1 VIPVNR
7 PILDGNE
14 HQFLQ
19 ECISSGWISSEGPFV
34 ERFEKSFAERVGR
47 KFGVAVSSG
56 TAALDIAIEM
66 LDLSPGDEVIMPAFT
81 IISCVH
87 QVVRRGAIPVLVDCE
102 SDTWNMDT
110 EQIENRISSRTKAIL
125 VVHIYGLPTDMA
137 KVVEIANK
145 YGLQIIEDSAEAHGL
160 RINGVPCGS
169 FGLASTF
176 SFFPNKLITTGEGGM
191 LVTDDEDIDRRAR
204 LLRNLYFGEP
214 RYVHENLGWNYRMTN
229 MQAAIG
235 VAQMERWDEF
245 LQRKNAIGIR
255 YLAQLGDI
263 AELQLPLMNT
273 DIAQNV
279 FWVFGVVLKNGIK
292 ADEMRGKLSKHG
304 VSSRAFFCPLH
315 LQPALRRIGMF
326 SDQEFPV
333 AEWLWQYGLY
343 LPSGVGTT
351 DDEIDE
357 SVAALRACLIA
368 MPNFTILYM

>member
-7 PILDGNE
+7 PVLDGNE
-14 HQFLQ
+14 SQYLQ

-34 ERFEKSFAERVGR
+34 EKFENIFAERVGR
-47 KFGVAVSSG
+47 KFGVAVTSG

-145 YGLQIIEDSAEAHGL
+145 YDLQIIEDSAEAHGL
-160 RINGVPCGS
+160 RINGKPCGS

-176 SFFPNKLITTGEGGM
+176 SFYPNKLITTGEGGM
-191 LVTDDEDIDRRAR
+191 LVTDDEEIDRRAR

-214 RYVHENLGWNYRMTN
+214 RYVHKNLGWNYRMTN
-229 MQAAIG
+229 LQAAIG

-245 LQRKNAIGIR
+245 LQRKIAIGTR
-255 YLAQLGDI
+255 YSAQLGDI
-263 AELQLPLMNT
+263 AELQLPLMST
-273 DIAQNV
+273 EIAQNV
-279 FWVFGVVLKNGIK
+279 FWVFGVVLKNSMK

-315 LQPALRRIGMF
+315 LQPVLRRIGMF
-326 SDQEFPV
+326 SEQSFPV
-333 AEWLWQYGLY
+333 SEWLWQYGLY

-351 DDEIDE
+351 DAEIDE
-357 SVAALRACLIA
+357 SVAALRTCLE
-368 MPNFTILYM
+368 N